1 MKAPIDTS
9 MHLGDNHEDGVR
21 FQNSRNGRNGNTEN
35 GINGNSGNSAQ
46 KVFDQMSLDK
56 LLNNKGTVREYY
68 DRFNLLFGGK
78 GYNEGFLV
86 DLFIW
91 RLRPDI
97 KKGISLFTL
106 NSLSEA
112 YHLAKFQESVYN
124 ITSLSSSSKMD
135 HSKEVKKDSIELGF
149 SDDGKGDRN
158 EIKRVV
164 SFGEILDGAKGGQ
177 MNESNVGSLDDGSD
191 MCALEVEK
199 KSEDGEDIES
209 ISSKENGDNDGG
221 VILDNNLEGDI
232 NEEGEISI
240 GNNKMTGNSLSV
252 SSLFQ
257 SSYDLHKSLTPSSE
271 ETFSNGLITEDD
283 NIAASS
289 VFLTPFFEENK
300 VLLKLVERDKGN
312 DNMESQDKME
322 NNGVT
327 EDVKRRGL
335 NNLHSGYEDINISF
349 RNNENSDCVVLDVDQ
364 PFESLSTIQASVRKY
379 CELLDVYQR
388 MKYSKKE
395 SEGFMQVVSR
405 VRSRSSVSVRKD
417 TSNIEILTHGMEF
430 RIGMSDLDEKSLLM
444 HFKGDKKNGNSLG
457 YWTFHIWNWPK
468 RKKNCVTIDIWKW
481 PRKKK
486 ACQTNYKLKY
496 RGWKFDIWK
505 WPDRKKNL
513 VDSLLLARRQVL
525 DGVKASLL
533 HQFAHLVTL
542 MEDKLSI
549 SIFKEIHGQD
559 LLETWIEQDV
569 ESLNKWKGLMVYV
582 AVQESH
588 GCVDKATWELF
599 MFGFDYGK
607 SNFLK
612 RDGMRSVWLKISTNM
627 EGVCFDSSSNA
638 RTDGDHCKVMNY
650 NELRY
655 YTMWLM
661 TDVCCITDS
670 NDSRGQESFQG
681 RWNDTN
687 RFVSVGHVMTK
698 ILDERIE
705 QDD

>member
-1 MKAPIDTS
+1 
-9 MHLGDNHEDGVR
+9 
-21 FQNSRNGRNGNTEN
+21 
-35 GINGNSGNSAQ
+35 
-46 KVFDQMSLDK
+46 
-56 LLNNKGTVREYY
+56 
-68 DRFNLLFGGK
+68 
-78 GYNEGFLV
+78 
-86 DLFIW
+86 
-91 RLRPDI
+91 
-97 KKGISLFTL
+97 
-106 NSLSEA
+106 
-112 YHLAKFQESVYN
+112 
-124 ITSLSSSSKMD
+124 
-135 HSKEVKKDSIELGF
+135 
-149 SDDGKGDRN
+149 
-158 EIKRVV
+158 
-164 SFGEILDGAKGGQ
+164 
-177 MNESNVGSLDDGSD
+177 
-191 MCALEVEK
+191 
-199 KSEDGEDIES
+199 
-209 ISSKENGDNDGG
+209 
-221 VILDNNLEGDI
+221 
-232 NEEGEISI
+232 
-240 GNNKMTGNSLSV
+240 MTGNSLSV

-257 SSYDLHKSLTPSSE
+257 SSYDLHKSLTPSLE

-283 NIAASS
+283 NIAANS
-289 VFLTPFFEENK
+289 VILTPFFEENK
-300 VLLKLVERDKGN
+300 VLLKLVEGDKGN
-312 DNMESQDKME
+312 ENME
-322 NNGVT
+322 
-327 EDVKRRGL
+327 
-335 NNLHSGYEDINISF
+335 
-349 RNNENSDCVVLDVDQ
+349 
-364 PFESLSTIQASVRKY
+364 KY

-388 MKYSKKE
+388 MKYSKKG
-395 SEGFMQVVSR
+395 SEGFMQVVS
-405 VRSRSSVSVRKD
+405 
-417 TSNIEILTHGMEF
+417 
-430 RIGMSDLDEKSLLM
+430 
-444 HFKGDKKNGNSLG
+444 DKTNGNSLG

-468 RKKNCVTIDIWKW
+468 RKKYCVTIDIWKW

-533 HQFAHLVTL
+533 QQFAHLVTL

-549 SIFKEIHGQD
+549 SISKEIHGQD

-687 RFVSVGHVMTK
+687 RFVSVGHVV
-698 ILDERIE
+698 LDIIGDTSDPKPFPRDTTFDRDEDVDT
-705 QDD
+705 QFDKV